1 MNCIHS
7 WIQSFEEYRGAEQLT
22 CGSQEVGGG
31 GGRKDKERKVSV
43 LAGSRSSLHFP
54 FSFRLGCSLGD
65 GVTHSGCFFLHQSNL
80 EASLQTHPEV
90 HLINLDTSQ
99 ANQVDNQEKPLQS
112 LNERLQ
118 ER

>member
-1 MNCIHS
+1 MWGNRTAHLWQPGS
-7 WIQSFEEYRGAEQLT
+7 RGGE
-22 CGSQEVGGG
+22 GGE
-31 GGRKDKERKVSV
+31 KTEERKVSA
-43 LAGSRSSLHFP
+43 LAGSLYSLHFP

-65 GVTHSGCFFLHQSNL
+65 GVTHSGCFFLRQSNL

-90 HLINLDTSQ
+90 HLFNLGTSR
-99 ANQVDNQEKPLQS
+99 ANQVDNQEEPSQS